1 VTAHLLV
8 VYPTPKNADDFDRDY
23 KEKHLP
29 YAGPRLKG
37 ATSVVTKRVVG
48 PAFAPPPYHM
58 ISDVTFPS
66 IDVLKACA
74 MSDGGKEAL
83 AHAASISSGGQ
94 PTLMVV
100 VDDK

>member
-1 VTAHLLV
+1 MTAHLLV

-48 PAFAPPPYHM
+48 PAFMRARASSKPAPRKM
-58 ISDVTFPS
+58 
-66 IDVLKACA
+66 L
-74 MSDGGKEAL
+74 
-83 AHAASISSGGQ
+83 
-94 PTLMVV
+94 LMRMFS
-100 VDDK
+100 